1 MNVFHGFAISKFCTI
16 YKEKIIFLLRYQHDS
31 LLMKIFKIACFLF
44 GITFNTTWYN
54 VWCAWVLHSTE
65 IKCAAN
71 AVKFLINICF
81 RKTKIYLRFLIGVFF
96 TGGRVLFVLVDKK
109 GNVNVNRKSQKMLK
123 LNKGDTFDGYIWKRK
138 VSAKRHDN
146 TRN

>member
-1 MNVFHGFAISKFCTI
+1 MNVFHGLAISKFCTI

-81 RKTKIYLRFLIGVFF
+81 RKTKNVPEVFDRGFLYRWKGSIC
-96 TGGRVLFVLVDKK
+96 TGG
-109 GNVNVNRKSQKMLK
+109 
-123 LNKGDTFDGYIWKRK
+123 
-138 VSAKRHDN
+138 
-146 TRN
+146 

>member
-1 MNVFHGFAISKFCTI
+1 MTIFHSWAISKFCAI

-54 VWCAWVLHSTE
+54 VWCAWVLYSTE

-138 VSAKRHDN
+138 VSAKRHDD